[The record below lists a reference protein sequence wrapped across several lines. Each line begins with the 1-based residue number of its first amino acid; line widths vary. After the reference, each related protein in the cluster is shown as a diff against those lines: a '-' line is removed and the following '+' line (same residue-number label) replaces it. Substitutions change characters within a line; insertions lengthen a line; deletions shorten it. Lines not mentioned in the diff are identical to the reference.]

1 MNDLL
6 GAKRVGRLTEAA
18 KATAHAAAGSADGGA
33 VHVSHVSV
41 IEDDVA
47 ATAADASASAAASA
61 DAGTAA
67 ATATGPPPPPP
78 GVCSLFASARH
89 ARISG
94 ACMYVWGAVSL
105 SYYALRHDNNG
116 TTTTTTTTTTS
127 NNNNTTLFSSQL
139 QLSFDVR

>member
-6 GAKRVGRLTEAA
+6 GAKRVGRLTDAA
-18 KATAHAAAGSADGGA
+18 KATAHAAGGSADGGA

-47 ATAADASASAAASA
+47 ATAADASASAA
-61 DAGTAA
+61 
-67 ATATGPPPPPP
+67 TATVPPPPPP

-116 TTTTTTTTTTS
+116 TTTTTTTTTS
-127 NNNNTTLFSSQL
+127 NNNTTTLFSSQL
-139 QLSFDVR
+139 QLSSDVR